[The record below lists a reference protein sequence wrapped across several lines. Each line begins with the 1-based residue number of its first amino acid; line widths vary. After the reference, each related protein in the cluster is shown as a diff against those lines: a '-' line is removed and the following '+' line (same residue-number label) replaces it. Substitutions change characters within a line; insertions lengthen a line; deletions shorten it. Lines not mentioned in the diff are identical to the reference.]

1 MGETIYINQGEDFFS
16 YILKNS
22 DVIEESVGKE
32 YRYKVSGQYGS
43 GYINRIILGN
53 GIEINIVDVMFN
65 NTLRLYYKINKPPFE
80 AVWMIS
86 GELRFYNSEMRSII
100 KMQEGS
106 ISITFTDY
114 MEGWMEYQSKK
125 RCKYVS
131 VCVSQPL
138 SKTLCSDE
146 DLAEKIDHC
155 INIDY
160 KLRNYLMI
168 PQKINPFLQVPFQ
181 QIEQHNF
188 SKMPKLIY
196 MESKAKEIVVLV
208 FEKEILRYK
217 AHDSKIRLSNGDIS
231 KMYLVK
237 KIIIEN
243 MEKPFTILEL
253 SEMVGLNTYKL
264 KAGFKELFGTTVFGY
279 LRDIRMEKARSLL
292 ESHKLNINEIANEVG
307 YSNPSHFAAAFKKKY
322 GINPRHFRYE

>member
-1 MGETIYINQGEDFFS
+1 M
-16 YILKNS
+16 
-22 DVIEESVGKE
+22 GKE
-32 YRYKVSGQYGS
+32 YRYKVSDQYGS

-53 GIEINIVDVMFN
+53 GIEINIVDVIFN

-86 GELRFYNSEMRSII
+86 GELRFYDSELRSII
-100 KMQEGS
+100 KMQGGS
-106 ISITFTDY
+106 VNITFTDY
-114 MEGWMEYQSKK
+114 MEGWMEYQSK
-125 RCKYVS
+125 RRYKYVS

-138 SKTLCSDE
+138 SKTLCTDE
-146 DLAEKIDHC
+146 NLAEELNHC
-155 INIDY
+155 INIDH
-160 KLRNYLMI
+160 KLKNYLLI
-168 PQKINPFLQVPFQ
+168 PQKISPFLQVPFQ
-181 QIEQHNF
+181 QIQQHNF
-188 SKMPKLIY
+188 SNTSKLIY

-243 MEKPFTILEL
+243 MEKPFSILEL

-264 KAGFKELFGTTVFGY
+264 KVGFKELFGTTVFGY
-279 LRDIRMEKARSLL
+279 LRDIRMEKARLLL
-292 ESHKLNINEIANEVG
+292 ENYKLNINEIANEVG

-322 GINPRHFRYE
+322 GLNPRNFRYE